1 MIRERGRNRFPG
13 PIVRAIA
20 GVAVLFLVLPI
31 AAVAFVSFSASR
43 FLEFPPREY
52 SLRWYTSALTDASW
66 RDALLLSVEVAAV
79 VAVTA
84 TLLGGLG
91 AYGFVR
97 RQFRGKTALLSIA
110 LSPLV
115 VPGIVTAV
123 GMYFVFARFGL
134 IETRTG
140 LILAH
145 TALALPVAL
154 ISIASSLSGVDRS
167 LEHAARSLGATPVET
182 FRYVTLPII
191 RPGVA
196 VGALFAFV
204 TSFDEPVVALF
215 IAGTHAETLP
225 KRMWNGIQYEIDPTA
240 TAMST
245 MLVLFAGAVVFLA
258 TWLRRDGEA
267 PGSYER

>member
-1 MIRERGRNRFPG
+1 MTAMERGHRSFPG
-13 PIVRAIA
+13 PVVRAIA
-20 GVAVLFLVLPI
+20 AGTVLFLVAPI
-31 AAVAFVSFSASR
+31 AAIAIVSFSASR

-52 SLRWYTSALTDASW
+52 SLRWYANALTDESW
-66 RDALLLSVEVAAV
+66 RAALLLSFETAAIVALL
-79 VAVTA
+79 A
-84 TLLGGLG
+84 TMIGGLA

-97 RQFRGKTALLSIA
+97 GRFRGKAVLLGIA

-123 GMYFVFARFGL
+123 GMYFVFAQFGL

-140 LILAH
+140 LVLAH

-154 ISIASSLSGVDRS
+154 ISVASSVSTLERP
-167 LEHAARSLGATPVET
+167 LEHAARSLGATPFET
-182 FRYVTLPII
+182 FRYVTLPLI

-196 VGALFAFV
+196 VAALFAFV

-225 KRMWNGIQYEIDPTA
+225 KRMWDGIQYEIDPTA

-245 MLVLFAGAVVFLA
+245 MLVLLAAVVVFIV
-258 TWLRRDGEA
+258 TWLRREA
-267 PGSYER
+267 EGR